1 MFDLLYNGLMPF
13 IRTLLL
19 TIIFVFGSSLANAE
33 GNAAAFDT
41 LARNAILIDAKYGF
55 VFFEKDADT
64 AVPPASMSK
73 LMTQAIV
80 FDMLK
85 RGDLK
90 LDQEVLVSA
99 DAVKRGGADGGSSTM
114 FALPNSK
121 VSVDN
126 LLHGA
131 IIQSANDAC
140 IALAES
146 IAGTEPAFAQRMMSK
161 AQELGLKNSNF
172 ANATG
177 LPDPGQRMSVRDL
190 SVLARYIIQTYP
202 ENYKIYSESQFTWSK
217 ITQQNRNPL
226 LKDYPGAD
234 GMKTG
239 YTKEAGYGLVGSAT
253 RGGRRLIMVVAG
265 LDSVD
270 KRKAEAQKLLD
281 YGFSQFRSINVY
293 DAGDVVSKVRVW
305 GGDERW
311 VNLVVPDVF
320 RVSLAPFE
328 QAKAELRL
336 SYKGPLM
343 APVKAGENVATLK
356 VYVDGKPVAE
366 TPLQTASDV
375 MATPSMWKKAADST
389 LIMLFGG

>member
-1 MFDLLYNGLMPF
+1 MLF
-13 IRTLLL
+13 IRILLL
-19 TIIFVFGSSLANAE
+19 TLTFVFSATVTEAE
-33 GNAAAFDT
+33 GNATAFDT
-41 LARNAILIDAKYGF
+41 LARNAILIDAKSGF
-55 VFFEKDADT
+55 VFFEKDADI
-64 AVPPASMSK
+64 AIPPASMSK
-73 LMTQAIV
+73 LMTQVIV

-85 RGDLK
+85 RGELK

-99 DAVKRGGADGGSSTM
+99 DAVKHGGAEGGSSTM

-146 IAGTEPAFAQRMMSK
+146 IAGTETAFAQRMTSK
-161 AQELGLKNSNF
+161 AQELGLKNSSF

-190 SVLARYIIQTYP
+190 SALARYIIQTYP
-202 ENYKIYSESQFTWSK
+202 ENYKIYSEPQFTWSK

-253 RGGRRLIMVVAG
+253 RSGRRLIMVVAG

-270 KRKAEAQKLLD
+270 KRKSEAQKLLD
-281 YGFSQFRSINVY
+281 FGFSQFRSISVF
-293 DAGDVVSKVRVW
+293 DAGDVITKVRVW
-305 GGDERW
+305 GGNERW
-311 VNLVVPDVF
+311 VNLVVPDIF

-328 QAKAELRL
+328 QVKAELRM

-343 APVKAGENVATLK
+343 APVKAGENVGTLK
-356 VYVDGKPVAE
+356 VYVDGKAVAE
-366 TPLQTASDV
+366 SPLQTAADV
-375 MATPSMWKKAADST
+375 SATPSMWKKAADST

>member
-1 MFDLLYNGLMPF
+1 MLF
-13 IRTLLL
+13 IRILLL
-19 TIIFVFGSSLANAE
+19 TLTFVFSATVTEAE
-33 GNAAAFDT
+33 GNATAFDT
-41 LARNAILIDAKYGF
+41 LARNAILIDAKSGF

-64 AVPPASMSK
+64 AIPPASMSK
-73 LMTQAIV
+73 LMTQVIV

-90 LDQEVLVSA
+90 PDQEVLVSA
-99 DAVKRGGADGGSSTM
+99 DAVKRGGAEGGSSTM

-146 IAGTEPAFAQRMMSK
+146 IAGTESAFAQRMTSK

-202 ENYKIYSESQFTWSK
+202 ENYKIYSEPQFTWSK

-239 YTKEAGYGLVGSAT
+239 YTKEAGYGMVGSAI
-253 RGGRRLIMVVAG
+253 RDGRRLIIVVAG
-265 LDSVD
+265 LDSVER
-270 KRKAEAQKLLD
+270 RKAEAQKLLD
-281 YGFSQFRSINVY
+281 YGFSQFRSINVF
-293 DAGDVVSKVRVW
+293 DAGDVITKVRVW
-305 GGDERW
+305 GGDQRW
-311 VNLVVPDVF
+311 VDLVVPDVF

-328 QAKAELRL
+328 QAKAELRMN
-336 SYKGPLM
+336 YKGPLM
-343 APVKAGENVATLK
+343 APVKAGENVGTLK
-356 VYVDGKPVAE
+356 VYVDGKAVAE
-366 TPLQTASDV
+366 SPLQTAADV
-375 MATPSMWKKAADST
+375 SATPSMWKKAADST

>member
-1 MFDLLYNGLMPF
+1 MIL
-13 IRTLLL
+13 R
-19 TIIFVFGSSLANAE
+19 FVLSVIALALAAFSAQAE
-33 GNAAAFDT
+33 GNAIAFET
-41 LARNAILIDAKYGF
+41 QAHNAILIDAKSGY

-64 AVPPASMSK
+64 AIPPASMSK

-99 DAVKRGGADGGSSTM
+99 DAVKRGGQDAGSSTM
-114 FALPNSK
+114 FAAPNSM
-121 VSVDN
+121 VSVDD
-126 LLHGA
+126 LIHGA

-140 IALAES
+140 IALAEN
-146 IAGTEPAFAQRMMSK
+146 IAGTEAAFAQRMMSK

-190 SVLARYIIQTYP
+190 AMLARYIIQTYP
-202 ENYKIYSESQFTWSK
+202 ENYKIYSEPQFTWSK

-239 YTKEAGYGLVGSAT
+239 YTKEAGYGLVGSAI
-253 RGGRRLIMVVAG
+253 RNGRRLIMVVAG

-281 YGFSQFRSINVY
+281 FGFSQFRSINVY
-293 DAGDVVSKVRVW
+293 DTGDVVTKARVW
-305 GGDERW
+305 GGEERW
-311 VNLVVPDVF
+311 VNLVTPDPF
-320 RVSLAPFE
+320 QVSLAPFE
-328 QAKAELRL
+328 QDKADMRFN
-336 SYKGPLM
+336 YTGPLL
-343 APVKAGENVATLK
+343 APVKAGTRVGTVKILI
-356 VYVDGKPVAE
+356 DGKAVAE
-366 TPLQTASDV
+366 APLQTAADV
-375 MATPSMWKKAADST
+375 NATPSMWKRAADSA

>member
-1 MFDLLYNGLMPF
+1 MILRFFLS
-13 IRTLLL
+13 
-19 TIIFVFGSSLANAE
+19 IIAFVLVAISAQAE
-33 GNAAAFDT
+33 GNAVAFDT
-41 LARNAILIDAKYGF
+41 QARNAILIDAKSGN

-64 AVPPASMSK
+64 AIPPASMSK

-90 LDQEVLVSA
+90 LDQEILVSA

-114 FALPNSK
+114 FAAPNSK
-121 VSVDN
+121 ISIDN
-126 LLHGA
+126 LIHGA

-140 IALAES
+140 IALAEN
-146 IAGTEPAFAQRMMSK
+146 IAGTEAAFAQRMMSK
-161 AQELGLKNSNF
+161 AQELGLKNSYF

-190 SVLARYIIQTYP
+190 AMLARYIILTYP
-202 ENYKIYSESQFTWSK
+202 ENYRIYSEPQFTWSK

-253 RGGRRLIMVVAG
+253 RNGRRLIMVVAG

-281 YGFSQFRSINVY
+281 FGFSQFRSINVY
-293 DAGDVVSKVRVW
+293 DAGDAVTKARVW
-305 GGDERW
+305 GGEERW
-311 VNLVVPDVF
+311 VNLVTPDLF
-320 RVSLAPFE
+320 QVSLAPFE
-328 QAKAELRL
+328 QDKADMRF
-336 SYKGPLM
+336 SYSGPLI
-343 APVKAGENVATLK
+343 APVKAGTK
-356 VYVDGKPVAE
+356 VGTVKILVDGKTVAE
-366 TPLQTASDV
+366 APLQTAGDIN
-375 MATPSMWKKAADST
+375 ATSSMWKKATDSA

>member
-1 MFDLLYNGLMPF
+1 MLF
-13 IRTLLL
+13 IRILLL
-19 TIIFVFGSSLANAE
+19 TSLFAYSSVLARAE
-33 GNAAAFDT
+33 SNAAAFDT
-41 LARNAILIDAKYGF
+41 LARNAILIDAKSGS

-64 AVPPASMSK
+64 AIPPASMSK

-90 LDQEVLVSA
+90 LDQEILVSA
-99 DAVKRGGADGGSSTM
+99 DAVKRGGADAGSSTM

-121 VSVDN
+121 ISVDN

-140 IALAES
+140 IALAET

-161 AQELGLKNSNF
+161 AQELGLKNSHF

-190 SVLARYIIQTYP
+190 AALARYIIQTYP
-202 ENYKIYSESQFTWSK
+202 ENYKLYSEPQFTWSK

-239 YTKEAGYGLVGSAT
+239 YTKESGYGLVGSAT
-253 RGGRRLIMVVAG
+253 RGGRRLIMVIAG
-265 LDSVD
+265 LESVV
-270 KRKAEAQKLLD
+270 KRRAEAQKLLD
-281 YGFSQFRSINVY
+281 YGFSQFRSINLY
-293 DAGDVVSKVRVW
+293 DAGDIVTKVRVW
-305 GGDERW
+305 GGQERW
-311 VNLVVPDVF
+311 VNLVVPDIF

-328 QAKAELRL
+328 QDKAELRL
-336 SYKGPLM
+336 SFKGPLI
-343 APVKAGENVATLK
+343 APVKSGENVGTVK
-356 VYVDGKPVAE
+356 VYVDGKAIAE
-366 TPLQTASDV
+366 APLQTAADV
-375 MATPSMWKKAADST
+375 SATPSMWKKAADST

>member
-1 MFDLLYNGLMPF
+1 MPPIHALF
-13 IRTLLL
+13 FALIFFCGITL
-19 TIIFVFGSSLANAE
+19 AKAE
-33 GNAAAFDT
+33 GNSAAFDT
-41 LARNAILIDAKYGF
+41 LARNAILLDAKSGF
-55 VFFEKDADT
+55 VFFEKDADSPI
-64 AVPPASMSK
+64 PPASMSK
-73 LMTQAIV
+73 LVTQAIV

-90 LDQEVLVSA
+90 LDQEIIVSA

-126 LLHGA
+126 LIHGA

-146 IAGTEPAFAQRMMSK
+146 IAGTEPAFAQRMLSK
-161 AQELGLKNSNF
+161 AQELGLKNSTF

-190 SVLARYIIQTYP
+190 ATVARYIIQTYP
-202 ENYKIYSESQFTWSK
+202 ENYKIYSEPQFTWSK

-226 LKDYPGAD
+226 LKDYAGAD

-239 YTKEAGYGLVGSAT
+239 YTKEAGYGLVGSAI
-253 RGGRRLIMVVAG
+253 RGDRRLIMVIAG
-265 LDSVD
+265 LDSAD
-270 KRKAEAQKLLD
+270 KRKVEGQKLLD
-281 YGFSQFRSINVY
+281 YGFSQFRSINLF
-293 DAGDVVSKVRVW
+293 DAGDVVSRVRVW
-305 GGDERW
+305 GGEERW

-320 RVSLAPFE
+320 RISLAPFE
-328 QAKAELRL
+328 QDKAELRI
-336 SYKGPLM
+336 SYKAPLM
-343 APVKAGENVATLK
+343 APIVAGENVGLLK
-356 VYVDGKPVAE
+356 VYVDGKVVAE
-366 TPLQTASDV
+366 TRVQAATDV
-375 MATPSMWKKAADST
+375 PAAPSMWKKAADST